1 MNTKCNEQRILS
13 LLFIMFLFFIMSS
26 CETKEGVKINNIG
39 QTDSV
44 SVRVCNSKQNAKVIK
59 DCAAINKIID
69 LLENHTHREL
79 CEFWIRKRVTF
90 YINGQKEDIGVL
102 GNHIKYN
109 GEYVCDDNLEMILN
123 EYTCDIN

>member
-44 SVRVCNSKQNAKVIK
+44 SVR
-59 DCAAINKIID
+59 CAIANRMPK
-69 LLENHTHREL
+69 L
-79 CEFWIRKRVTF
+79 
-90 YINGQKEDIGVL
+90 
-102 GNHIKYN
+102 
-109 GEYVCDDNLEMILN
+109 
-123 EYTCDIN
+123 